1 MVVEV
6 YRAALKGVGKGYSV
20 LPRVPFSGLWYMKG

>member
-6 YRAALKGVGKGYSV
+6 YRAALKGVGKGYSL
-20 LPRVPFSGLWYMKG
+20 LPTATLGEAPPEQ